1 MKPKQV
7 KSIDGFTNSSNFY
20 VEDVTEKWG
29 ASSLDGYIG
38 YGGYED
44 DLMVPLEGLGNPSGS
59 AADAVLDA
67 ASDAKDAVAGT
78 LDNPVVKAGLVAG
91 QGPAGAATGGAVV
104 GITKA
109 IADSDLTTTQQV
121 TVVGVATTAA
131 IALGLGAMAIL
142 PTGLAKGA

>member
-44 DLMVPLEGLGNPSGS
+44 DLMVPLEGLGNPSGM
-59 AADAVLDA
+59 
-67 ASDAKDAVAGT
+67 
-78 LDNPVVKAGLVAG
+78 
-91 QGPAGAATGGAVV
+91 
-104 GITKA
+104 
-109 IADSDLTTTQQV
+109 LTQF
-121 TVVGVATTAA
+121 
-131 IALGLGAMAIL
+131 
-142 PTGLAKGA
+142 